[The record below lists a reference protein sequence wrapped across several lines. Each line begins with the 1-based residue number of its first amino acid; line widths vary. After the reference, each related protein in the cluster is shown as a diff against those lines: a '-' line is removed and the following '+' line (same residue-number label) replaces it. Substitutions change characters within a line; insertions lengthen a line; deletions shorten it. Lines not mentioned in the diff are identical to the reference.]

1 MCVYRAK
8 IKLWNNNVETF
19 TCQSFSGQKLWL
31 LHAEFYFLRSVCELQ
46 RLGDT
51 LSMLGILYG
60 ENWSDFRRSHNS
72 CQNRRPQLNNGAAKN
87 HLRCTT
93 KLLLSPQLH
102 IWGETDQ
109 EERLQL
115 WWCYG
120 VADPIKFFPRL
131 CTFFF
136 LPPKNFYF
144 VNLWF
149 YYHFAENC
157 SNLVN

>member
-1 MCVYRAK
+1 MRIRSQKPSFGITMPKHSLVN
-8 IKLWNNNVETF
+8 L
-19 TCQSFSGQKLWL
+19 FSGQKLWL

-51 LSMLGILYG
+51 LSMLGIVYG

-120 VADPIKFFPRL
+120 VADPIKLFPRL

-144 VNLWF
+144 VNLCF
-149 YYHFAENC
+149 YTNP
-157 SNLVN
+157 